1 MTEPAPKRYFL
12 AVDGL
17 RLLASINIVLFHL
30 QGIGGL
36 YDLHE
41 KPQWLFRI
49 LKGPAFHA
57 SIFFMLGGFIF
68 TIKFSHK
75 VATFNNRAFIRK
87 RFFELYPL
95 HLITTLA
102 MAALKFIHLFPTG
115 KLDLPR
121 FLYSISVHLTFLW
134 SFIPFNTY
142 ALNRPS
148 WALSAMFLCYVLFGP
163 TLKLVVRLQRK
174 RTCLLV
180 AFFCFLPVLLWG
192 LLFGA
197 IGTPGTWYPFF
208 HIFAPVRFF
217 EFVAGMVLARFFQH
231 ASGNGEKSLPKD
243 IGNDLLILVS
253 FALIFSNL
261 HLQKSGN
268 PLTVYLS
275 YHVLM
280 LPLYF
285 IILFALATER
295 GRIAKLLSLP
305 VIRKTGRSSFYPY
318 LIHIP
323 LVSIICYISEHVF
336 SYYTLLHRSANI
348 LVLTL
353 LLYTGAYFYV
363 NHFRKRK
370 PSGPRPSSSG

>member
-1 MTEPAPKRYFL
+1 MAASQIKRYFL

-17 RLLASINIVLFHL
+17 RLMASINIVLFHL

-41 KPQWLFRI
+41 KPLWLFRI

-68 TIKFSHK
+68 TIKFARQA
-75 VATFNNRAFIRK
+75 ATFNNKSFLIK
-87 RFFELYPL
+87 RFKELYPL

-102 MAALKFIHLFPTG
+102 MVILKVIHNFPEGTLDIP
-115 KLDLPR
+115 KLLQST
-121 FLYSISVHLTFLW
+121 FMHLSMLW
-134 SFIPFNTY
+134 SFIPFGTY

-148 WALSAMFLCYVLFGP
+148 WALSAFFLCYLLFGP
-163 TLKLVVRLQRK
+163 TLRLVVKLQRK

-180 AFFCFLPVLLWG
+180 ALACLLPILLWA

-197 IGTPGTWYPFF
+197 IGTPGHLYPFF

-217 EFVAGMVLARFFQH
+217 EFVSGMVLARFFQLSTNGGT
-231 ASGNGEKSLPKD
+231 ASLVKS
-243 IGNDLLILVS
+243 IGNDLMLLTA
-253 FALIFSNL
+253 FGLIFVNL
-261 HLQKSGN
+261 QLQKSGN
-268 PLTVYLS
+268 GLTVFLS

-285 IILFALATER
+285 IILFGLATEA
-295 GRIAKLLSLP
+295 GIIARLLSFP

-323 LVSIICYISEHVF
+323 LISIICYICEHGF
-336 SYYTLLHRSANI
+336 SYYKFLHRPINI
-348 LVLTL
+348 LMFVVV
-353 LLYTGAYFYV
+353 LYTGAYFYV
-363 NHFRKRK
+363 NHIRKRK
-370 PSGPRPSSSG
+370 PSGPPSR

>member
-1 MTEPAPKRYFL
+1 MTSSTPKKYFL

-30 QGIGGL
+30 QGIGGM

-41 KPQWLFRI
+41 KPLWLFRI

-68 TIKFSHK
+68 TIKFAEK
-75 VATFNNRAFIRK
+75 TATFNNWAFIKK
-87 RFFELYPL
+87 RFAELYPL

-102 MAALKFIHLFPTG
+102 MATLKLIHHYPAGNCDLSKLF
-115 KLDLPR
+115 
-121 FLYSISVHLTFLW
+121 YSIGVHLSLLW
-134 SFIPFNTY
+134 AFIPFNTY

-163 TLKLVVRLQRK
+163 TLKLVMRIGNK
-174 RTCLLV
+174 RSCMLIAFGCL
-180 AFFCFLPVLLWG
+180 LPVLLWG

-197 IGTPGTWYPFF
+197 LRTPGNLYPFF

-217 EFVAGMVLARFFQH
+217 EFASGMVLARFFQLS
-231 ASGNGEKSLPKD
+231 ARSDGKSLVKD
-243 IGNDLLILVS
+243 IGNDLMITGAV
-253 FALIFSNL
+253 FLIFKNL
-261 HLQKSGN
+261 GLQKSGN
-268 PLTVYLS
+268 GLTFFLS

-285 IILFALATER
+285 VILYGLATER
-295 GRIAKLLSLP
+295 GVIARLLSFP
-305 VIRKTGRSSFYPY
+305 AVRKTGRSSFYPY

-323 LVSIICYISEHVF
+323 LVSMITYICEHGF
-336 SYYTLLHRSANI
+336 SYYQVLHRPGNI
-348 LVLTL
+348 AVFVA

-363 NHFRKRK
+363 NHIRKRK
-370 PSGPRPSSSG
+370 PSGPAPATNR